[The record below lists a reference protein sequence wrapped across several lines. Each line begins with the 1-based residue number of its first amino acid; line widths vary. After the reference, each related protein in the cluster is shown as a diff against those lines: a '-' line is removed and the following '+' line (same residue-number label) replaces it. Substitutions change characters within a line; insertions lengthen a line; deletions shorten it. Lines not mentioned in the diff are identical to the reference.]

1 MRRVAV
7 LAIVSMLAGVGL
19 GVRPAL
25 ASTGYGF
32 WNWYLL
38 PSAASLPGL
47 FGTFW
52 RTDLN
57 IVNPYQYKSITVTVK
72 LLKELVDNTSAPERT
87 FEVAPGAELV
97 VADIVKTQFNAE
109 GKGALVVWTEDG
121 SYFTANARTYTGT
134 PGTFGQGINGQ
145 SSVSTGRGRAFIAG
159 VRNGGGFRTNIG
171 AVNASAT
178 SATLIAEVFD
188 TAGVPRGTKSF
199 SLLPWSAQQ
208 VSLDSFAGQFG
219 QGFVRWTC
227 SSTSTS
233 IDWVAY
239 ASVVDNASGD
249 AVYLEERPDDVYTAY
264 EPAFDLSGRWEGTL
278 DLNGIGS
285 EAVTITVYQDGALVY
300 GYVYNSATG
309 CREMYLEG
317 YETGGTVTFTGRP
330 YLYDMRSDRLSGTA
344 IVVSETTLTGTFTGT
359 GFYAAGGTFALT
371 QTASWAVSAGGAS
384 EAGAAVVAAPR
395 ARMGSNRP

>member
-1 MRRVAV
+1 MRKVVV
-7 LAIVSMLAGVGL
+7 LAIAVMLAGAGL

-25 ASTGYGF
+25 ASTGWGF
-32 WNWYLL
+32 WNWYVL

-72 LLKELVDNTSAPERT
+72 LLKELVDNTSAVEKNYT
-87 FEVAPGAELV
+87 VAPGAELV
-97 VADIVKTQFNAE
+97 VADIVKTEFNVE
-109 GKGALVVWTEDG
+109 GKGALVVWTDDG
-121 SYFTANARTYTGT
+121 SYFTASARTYTGA

-145 SSVSTGRGRAFIAG
+145 SAVSTGRGRAFIAG
-159 VRNGGGFRTNIG
+159 LRNGGGFRTNLG
-171 AVNASAT
+171 AVNASST
-178 SATLIAEVFD
+178 SATLVAEVFD
-188 TAGVPRGTKSF
+188 IAGVLRGTKSL

-219 QGFVRWTC
+219 QGYVRWTC

-233 IDWVAY
+233 IEWVAY

-264 EPAFDLSGRWEGTL
+264 EPAYDLSGRWEGTL
-278 DLNGIGS
+278 GLNGIGS
-285 EAVTITVYQDGALVY
+285 EAVTITVYQDGGLVY

-309 CREMYLEG
+309 CLEMYLEG
-317 YETGGTVTFTGRP
+317 YETNGIVTFTGRP
-330 YLYDMRSDRLSGTA
+330 YLYDMRGDKLTGTA
-344 IVVSETTLTGTFTGT
+344 TVVSETTLTGTFTGT

-371 QTASWAVSAGGAS
+371 QTAAWAPGERAATEGELTLSAPT
-384 EAGAAVVAAPR
+384 VPR
-395 ARMGSNRP
+395 RGSNTP